1 VRRFGYVARRTLF
14 QNDDWHGMQRIS
26 SKATF
31 FHKRIFPVLMLGFLL
46 IFLAVGVG
54 AQWRAG
60 NGPPLPFFLMPIF
73 VAVIIFFV
81 FKKLIFDL
89 VDEVWDAGDALIVRN
104 KGQEERIAL
113 SDIMNVSY
121 SPFVNPPR
129 VTLSLRR
136 PSVFGDQ
143 ISFCAPVRFVPFS
156 TSPII
161 DELIKRIDA
170 ARTRAR

>member
-1 VRRFGYVARRTLF
+1 
-14 QNDDWHGMQRIS
+14 
-26 SKATF
+26 
-31 FHKRIFPVLMLGFLL
+31 MLGFLL
-46 IFLAVGVG
+46 LFMTISFG
-54 AQWRAG
+54 AEWRTG
-60 NGPPLPFFLMPIF
+60 NGPPPLFLLAPIF
-73 VAVIIFFV
+73 IGVIAFFV

-129 VTLSLRR
+129 VTLSLTR
-136 PSVFGDQ
+136 PTMFGDK

-156 TSPII
+156 TSPVI
-161 DELIKRIDA
+161 DDLIKRVDA
-170 ARTRAR
+170 ARRGER